1 LFLVELLMFSRT
13 LWECKAEGT
22 GFIFSIYIVVIDSF
36 TFKTRKTIFYPF
48 SCISWSIQIIKAHD
62 NFWRFLLEFM
72 FVFILIVC
80 IQQRHDNMA
89 WNRSSFTLNYTIYL
103 LFTHSYFIVITTAV
117 HMTTYQ
123 SLRPNSNLAVWTWA
137 EFDNCL
143 CNFTHIF
150 NEKVFWL
157 ITVMSY

>member
-1 LFLVELLMFSRT
+1 M
-13 LWECKAEGT
+13 
-22 GFIFSIYIVVIDSF
+22 DSF

-89 WNRSSFTLNYTIYL
+89 WNRSSFTLNYTLYL
-103 LFTHSYFIVITTAV
+103 LFTHSYILLS
-117 HMTTYQ
+117 
-123 SLRPNSNLAVWTWA
+123 SLRQCTWLRINRSVQTLIWRFELGRNSIIVFAISLTYLMKKYFGWSQW
-137 EFDNCL
+137 C
-143 CNFTHIF
+143 HI
-150 NEKVFWL
+150 K
-157 ITVMSY
+157 